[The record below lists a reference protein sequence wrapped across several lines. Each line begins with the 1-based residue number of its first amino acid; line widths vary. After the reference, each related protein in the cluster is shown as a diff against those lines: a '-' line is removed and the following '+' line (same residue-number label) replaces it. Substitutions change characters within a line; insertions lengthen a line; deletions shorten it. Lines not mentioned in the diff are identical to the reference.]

1 MQRMKT
7 DLDHLRERLKAVKT
21 TEWEAI
27 AERAGCAA
35 SLPRKIV
42 YEEDRNFGTA
52 TIAPLLRYFWAL
64 DAAKKRR
71 KVAA

>member
-1 MQRMKT
+1 MKT

-21 TEWEAI
+21 TEWDAI
-27 AERAGCAA
+27 AERAGCAV

-42 YEEDRNFGTA
+42 YEEGRNFGTA
-52 TIAPLLRYFWAL
+52 TIAPLLRYFWQQ

-71 KVAA
+71 KVPA